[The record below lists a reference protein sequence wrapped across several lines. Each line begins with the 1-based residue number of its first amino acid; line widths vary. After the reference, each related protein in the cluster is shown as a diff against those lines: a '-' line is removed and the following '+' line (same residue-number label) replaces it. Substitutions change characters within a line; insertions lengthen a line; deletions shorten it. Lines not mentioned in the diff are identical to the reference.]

1 MYWGRGGTRGG
12 QTGVCIFFFLSFVVG
27 LFLGGFGEGGGNRSM
42 L

>member
-12 QTGVCIFFFLSFVVG
+12 QTGVCSLFLSFVVG

>member
-12 QTGVCIFFFLSFVVG
+12 QTGVCIFFLSFVVG